1 MDSYTLALFLHL
13 CSLLGAIGAASLL
26 HFAEARLR
34 EADTVAAI
42 GVWSRLI
49 EKGAKVFP
57 LALLALLGT
66 GAYMVDGRWA
76 WSAGWIEAGLV
87 GVVAL
92 FVVGAGVV
100 GARSRALRQELLDA
114 ADGALPPRLAYVA
127 REHVGG
133 IASWTNTG
141 LALGIVFVMTTK
153 PALPGSIASLVVAA
167 GLGAAVALRQR
178 RIGGSRV

>member
-1 MDSYTLALFLHL
+1 MDGYTLVLFLHL
-13 CSLLGAIGAASLL
+13 CSLLGAIGTAALL

-34 EADTVAAI
+34 EANTVAAI
-42 GVWSRLI
+42 RVWARVI

-57 LALLALLGT
+57 LALLVLIGT
-66 GAYMVDGRWA
+66 GAYLVDRRWT
-76 WSAGWIEAGLV
+76 WSAGWIEAGLA

-100 GARSRALRQELLDA
+100 GGRSRALRRELRDA

-153 PALPGSIASLVVAA
+153 PALPGSLASLVIAG
-167 GLGAAVALRQR
+167 GLGAVVAFRLR

>member
-1 MDSYTLALFLHL
+1 MDGYTLVLFLHL
-13 CSLLGAIGAASLL
+13 CSLLGAICTAALL

-42 GVWSRLI
+42 RVWSRMI
-49 EKGAKVFP
+49 GKGAKVFP
-57 LALLALLGT
+57 LALLLLTGT
-66 GAYMVDGRWA
+66 GAYLVDRRWT
-76 WSAGWIEAGLV
+76 WSAGWIEAGLT

-100 GARSRALRQELLDA
+100 GGRSRALRRELRDA

-153 PALPGSIASLVVAA
+153 PALPGSLASLVVAA
-167 GLGAAVALRQR
+167 GLGAVVAFRLR